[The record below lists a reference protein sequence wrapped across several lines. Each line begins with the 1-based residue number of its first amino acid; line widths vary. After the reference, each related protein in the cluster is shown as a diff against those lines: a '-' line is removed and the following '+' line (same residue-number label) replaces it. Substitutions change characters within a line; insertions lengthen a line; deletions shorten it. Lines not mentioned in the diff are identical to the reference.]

1 MNTTRLCAGSA
12 GTVLATLLLL
22 FVQLQGAG
30 LVA

>member
-22 FVQLQGAG
+22 CAQLQGAG